1 MRFCSATLC
10 VPPIQD
16 QDGDLVVDKLRRGL
30 SLGSIYSVT
39 GRALWDIEGGFYSA
53 VYLGSIDFL
62 HITCLTAGYWISGKF
77 LL

>member
-39 GRALWDIEGGFYSA
+39 GRALWDIEGGFYS
-53 VYLGSIDFL
+53 VFQ
-62 HITCLTAGYWISGKF
+62 
-77 LL
+77 